1 MQDMSSAYDPSQSK
15 GLGANTPYSQSV
27 FLSEKAASRWKG
39 SADYNEPELIR
50 FHKNLLGIA
59 ANNWDDERKR
69 AVADNTGSWTFE
81 QFSKLDLRGD
91 VDLAMT
97 NTDMA
102 PKSRAEQVQGLQML
116 TELSPLLPTLSEK
129 QKLRVEE
136 VLGLPPDSNPTNT
149 QISRAYRHIDRIK
162 NGEVVTPLPFVD
174 DPNTQ
179 VAVFSEF
186 LASEDGEDLA
196 MSDPQTFSEV
206 YGFMMHLV
214 AMSQGQPMTPATTPK
229 GQKGPQQGGPQ
240 QGEQPGTP
248 GGQPGQQGGGA
259 N

>member
-91 VDLAMT
+91 VDISMT

-102 PKSRAEQVQGLQML
+102 PKSRAEQIQGFQTYAEML
-116 TELSPLLPTLSEK
+116 PIIPTLSEK

-136 VLGLPPDSNPTNT
+136 VLGFPSDSNPMNV
-149 QISRAYRHIDRIK
+149 QIARAYRNI
-162 NGEVVTPLPFVD
+162 
-174 DPNTQ
+174 
-179 VAVFSEF
+179 
-186 LASEDGEDLA
+186 
-196 MSDPQTFSEV
+196 
-206 YGFMMHLV
+206 
-214 AMSQGQPMTPATTPK
+214 
-229 GQKGPQQGGPQ
+229 
-240 QGEQPGTP
+240 
-248 GGQPGQQGGGA
+248 
-259 N
+259 